1 MLPYLSIEQRVT
13 KQFDN
18 MVILAECK
26 FSRKEYILFPVF
38 SQEQQ
43 NLKLFSHF
51 GTLKGS
57 YLFSCDQTTVHQR

>member
-43 NLKLFSHF
+43 NLKLFSLF
-51 GTLKGS
+51 GILNGS
-57 YLFSCDQTTVHQR
+57 YLFSCEQTTVHQR

>member
-18 MVILAECK
+18 MVILAERK

-38 SQEQQ
+38 LQEQQ
-43 NLKLFSHF
+43 NLKLFSLF
-51 GTLKGS
+51 GTFIQGT
-57 YLFSCDQTTVHQR
+57 YLFSCDTVHQR

>member
-18 MVILAECK
+18 MVILAGRK

-38 SQEQQ
+38 LQEQQ
-43 NLKLFSHF
+43 NLKLFSLF
-51 GTLKGS
+51 GT
-57 YLFSCDQTTVHQR
+57 